1 MIWRHISELYK
12 EDIECGLKLLPKL
25 TADHIF
31 LNSYSV
37 MKVKL
42 ATQIL
47 SFSVGKV
54 LDSFGY
60 PEAKGTS
67 EFCLK
72 FDSFFDC
79 FNVRNTKEHLL
90 KRKDFLKPYTEVD
103 DFRFAWLDIF
113 IQYLENWKKS
123 IMEREGAFSQA
134 DRKLCSFHIKHTKV

>member
-1 MIWRHISELYK
+1 
-12 EDIECGLKLLPKL
+12 
-25 TADHIF
+25 
-31 LNSYSV
+31 